1 MKRFLILGATVLS
14 MAVGVAWVGLG
25 SAGAASVQKATL
37 RDFVC
42 LKGSDPPARGVS
54 IQAEMRPLAAT
65 KHMAMRFDLL
75 TRTSATGS
83 YQAITQGDLGTWKT
97 PSNPT
102 LGQRPGDVWRLNKPV
117 VDLSAPADYK
127 FRVMFR
133 WTGTRGRVIGTAT
146 RYSPVCFQP
155 APQLVVQSITVT
167 PVVGKPKRDRY
178 SVVIANEGG
187 VLALGPFDVQFTDT
201 GGPSLAETRT
211 VQQLGAH
218 KTRLLKPPFTG
229 ALCATGAVTVTVD
242 PGEVVGP
249 SNSMTAVCPTA
260 TGTATAARAHLRR

>member
-1 MKRFLILGATVLS
+1 MKRFLALGTALLS
-14 MAVGVAWVGLG
+14 VCVGVAWVGLG

-42 LKGSDPPARGVS
+42 VKGSDPPARGVS
-54 IQAEMRPLAAT
+54 IQAVMRPLTGT

-75 TRTSATGS
+75 TKTSTTGS
-83 YQAITQGDLGTWKT
+83 YVAITQGDLGTWKT

-133 WTGTRGRVIGTAT
+133 WTGARGRVIGTAT
-146 RYSPVCFQP
+146 RYSPVCFEP
-155 APQLVVQSITVT
+155 APQLVVQSITIT
-167 PVVGKPKRDRY
+167 PVARKPKQDHY

-187 VLALGPFDVQFTDT
+187 VLALGPFQVQFTDT
-201 GGPSLAETRT
+201 GGPSVAETRT

-218 KTRLLKPPFTG
+218 KTRLIKPPFTG

-249 SNSMTAVCPTA
+249 SNSMTAVCPS
-260 TGTATAARAHLRR
+260 ATAARTHLRRP